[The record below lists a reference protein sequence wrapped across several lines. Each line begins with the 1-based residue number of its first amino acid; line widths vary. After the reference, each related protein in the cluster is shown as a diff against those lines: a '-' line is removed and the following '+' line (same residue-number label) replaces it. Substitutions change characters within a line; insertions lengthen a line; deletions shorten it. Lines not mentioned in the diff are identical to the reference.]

1 MSNKIKFA
9 VVGCGHI
16 GKRHA
21 EMITR
26 NEESELVALC
36 DTGNKNTLNIDH
48 LNVPFYQSIEEM
60 LSSSSDIEVVNI
72 CTPNGLHADQPVA

>member
-1 MSNKIKFA
+1 MSKIRFA

-26 NEESELVALC
+26 NTDAELVAL
-36 DTGNKNTLNIDH
+36 IDIKEKSK
-48 LNVPFYQSIEEM
+48 LGIDAFQGTF
-60 LSSSSDIEVVNI
+60 LQL
-72 CTPNGLHADQPVA
+72 T

>member
-1 MSNKIKFA
+1 MDKLKFA

-26 NEESELVALC
+26 NDEAELLALV
-36 DTGNKNTLNIDH
+36 DVKPKSDLG
-48 LNVPFYQSIEEM
+48 IEAYVNA
-60 LSSSSDIEVVNI
+60 SDCMSPIR
-72 CTPNGLHADQPVA
+72 LRS